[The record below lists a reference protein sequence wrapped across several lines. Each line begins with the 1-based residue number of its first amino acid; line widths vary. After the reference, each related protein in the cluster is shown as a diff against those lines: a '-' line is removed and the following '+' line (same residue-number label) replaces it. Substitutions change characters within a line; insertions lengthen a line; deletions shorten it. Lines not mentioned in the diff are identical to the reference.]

1 MHSGCSPT
9 MEANLARSL
18 ALAGKTEAS
27 TLAERLKLRADSR
40 PYRQAT
46 IETALGE
53 NERAIASIERAFDC
67 ADPWLVV
74 LKVDPMLD
82 AIRKD
87 KRMQAIE
94 KEVLRG

>member
-1 MHSGCSPT
+1 

-18 ALAGKTEAS
+18 ALSGARAEA
-27 TLAERLKLRADSR
+27 LAILARLSAESLA

-53 NERAIASIERAFDC
+53 NERAIASIERAFSLR
-67 ADPWLVV
+67 DPWLVV
-74 LKVDPMLD
+74 LKVDPMLEV
-82 AIRKD
+82 IRKD
-87 KRMQAIE
+87 KRVQAIE